1 MEESDRR
8 AHGKSQRHKNS
19 KERKSRWSCEDC
31 HEYFNDEGALMS
43 HLSSNRHCKQV
54 INNINYIHSAK
65 IVSFGMWVFHNIS
78 IRKFVNF
85 FRLHIPDYILS
96 YELYFLG
103 KHSNN
108 SLHQGY
114 TV

>member
-19 KERKSRWSCEDC
+19 KERKRRWSCEDC

-54 INNINYIHSAK
+54 LYDYDYIHLAK
-65 IVSFGMWVFHNIS
+65 IMSVGMG
-78 IRKFVNF
+78 F
-85 FRLHIPDYILS
+85 F
-96 YELYFLG
+96 
-103 KHSNN
+103 
-108 SLHQGY
+108 
-114 TV
+114 